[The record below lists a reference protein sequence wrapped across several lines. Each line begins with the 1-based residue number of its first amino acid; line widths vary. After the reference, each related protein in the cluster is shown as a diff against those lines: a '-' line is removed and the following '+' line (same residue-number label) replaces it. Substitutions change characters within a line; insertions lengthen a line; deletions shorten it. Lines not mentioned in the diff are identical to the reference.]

1 MVMFFSSCAAAG
13 QLAHRQSFSHMHLSG
28 CIKSVLALWLLV
40 SAGVVA
46 RDRSKIEFS
55 ETRKWKRRDWD
66 LCLHRQPERLMKA
79 GFFVPAFVCV
89 LFDADFLCY
98 PAWQAELASNAGA

>member
-1 MVMFFSSCAAAG
+1 
-13 QLAHRQSFSHMHLSG
+13 
-28 CIKSVLALWLLV
+28 
-40 SAGVVA
+40 
-46 RDRSKIEFS
+46 
-55 ETRKWKRRDWD
+55 
-66 LCLHRQPERLMKA
+66 MKA